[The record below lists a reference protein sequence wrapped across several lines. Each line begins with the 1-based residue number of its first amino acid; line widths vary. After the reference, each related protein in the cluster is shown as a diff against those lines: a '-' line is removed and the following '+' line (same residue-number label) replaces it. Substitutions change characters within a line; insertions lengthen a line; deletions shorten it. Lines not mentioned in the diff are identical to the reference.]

1 MLHALNNMERKACE
15 PSPGSSDSAGS
26 SQYWDADDND
36 DYDDDSDNDDY
47 DDDSDNDRDSEDIIF
62 SGPEKKKEPQVN

>member
-1 MLHALNNMERKACE
+1 MHALNNMERKACE
-15 PSPGSSDSAGS
+15 PSPGSSDSAGAGS

-36 DYDDDSDNDDY
+36 DDEDY
-47 DDDSDNDRDSEDIIF
+47 DDDSDNGRDSEDIIF